1 MIEFKEASVVAPDSG
16 AVILHPTT
24 VSLTEDRIAVIGA
37 NGSGKS
43 TFARLIN
50 GLTLPVSGSVEVNGL
65 DTVRQGAAVR
75 RTVGFLFTDPSAQ
88 LIMPTAIEDI
98 MLSLRRVI
106 RGKDERAK
114 AALAA
119 LDDIGLGDK
128 ADVSVNSLSGGQ
140 RQLLALAGVL
150 TATPTVVV
158 ADEPTTL
165 LDLRW
170 KAHVGALL
178 AALPIQLI
186 EVTHDL
192 DAAAR
197 AQRALVIDGGAVVF
211 DGNAAEAVAFYRT
224 LMLAP
229 AARAAAEALP

>member
-1 MIEFKEASVVAPDSG
+1 MIEFRGAAVVAPDSG
-16 AVILHPTT
+16 APILHPTT
-24 VSLTEDRIAVIGA
+24 LTLTEQRVTIIGA

-43 TFARLIN
+43 TLVRLIN
-50 GLTLPVSGSVEVNGL
+50 GLTMPDEGKVLVDGL
-65 DTVRQGAAVR
+65 DTRKHGSRVR
-75 RTVGFLFTDPSAQ
+75 RRVGFLFTDPSSQ
-88 LIMPTAIEDI
+88 LIMPTAIEDV
-98 MLSLRRVI
+98 MLSLRRTV
-106 RGKDERAK
+106 RSKDERIK
-114 AALAA
+114 AAFQA

-150 TATPTVVV
+150 SATPSVVV

-178 AALPIQLI
+178 YALPVQLI

-192 DAAAR
+192 EAATK
-197 AQRALVIDGGAVVF
+197 AQRTLVVDEGAVVF
-211 DGNAAEAVAFYRT
+211 DGNPVDAVAHYRD
-224 LMLAP
+224 LMYRKSVGE
-229 AARAAAEALP
+229 RA

>member
-1 MIEFKEASVVAPDSG
+1 MIEFKDATVVAPDSDV
-16 AVILHPTT
+16 VILKPTT
-24 VSLTEDRIAVIGA
+24 LTLTESRITVIGA

-43 TFARLIN
+43 TLARLIN
-50 GLTLPVSGSVEVNGL
+50 GLAIPVSGSVSVDGV
-65 DTVRQGAAVR
+65 DTRKHGALVR
-75 RTVGFLFTDPSAQ
+75 RKVGFLFTDPTSQ
-88 LIMPTAIEDI
+88 LIMPTAIEDV
-98 MLSLRRVI
+98 MLSLRRVV
-106 RGKDERAK
+106 RSKNERVK

-119 LDDIGLGDK
+119 LEDIGLGDK

-150 TATPTVVV
+150 TATPKVVV

-178 AALPIQLI
+178 HSLPIQLI

-192 DAAAR
+192 EAATKAER
-197 AQRALVIDGGAVVF
+197 TLVVDDGGVVF
-211 DGNAAEAVAFYRT
+211 DGNPMDAVAHYRD
-224 LMLAP
+224 LMYRKSVGAP
-229 AARAAAEALP
+229 A

>member
-1 MIEFKEASVVAPDSG
+1 MIEFKEAAVVAPDTG
-16 AVILHPTT
+16 VPILHPTT
-24 VSLTEDRIAVIGA
+24 LTLDEQRITIIGA

-43 TFARLIN
+43 TLARLIN
-50 GLTLPVSGSVEVNGL
+50 GLALPVSGSVHVDGL
-65 DTVRQGAAVR
+65 DTRKHGARVR
-75 RTVGFLFTDPSAQ
+75 RKVGFLFTDPSAQ
-88 LIMPTAIEDI
+88 LIMPTALEDV

-106 RGKDERAK
+106 RSKNERVK

-119 LDDIGLGDK
+119 LEDIGLGGK
-128 ADVSVNSLSGGQ
+128 GDVSVNALSGGQ

-150 TATPTVVV
+150 TATPTIVV

-178 AALPIQLI
+178 QALPIQLI

-192 DAAAR
+192 EAATK
-197 AQRALVIDGGAVVF
+197 AQRTLVIDAGIGRLRRQSPPMPSPTIA
-211 DGNAAEAVAFYRT
+211 T
-224 LMLAP
+224 
-229 AARAAAEALP
+229 

>member
-1 MIEFKEASVVAPDSG
+1 MIEFKEAAVVAPETG
-16 AVILHPTT
+16 VPILHPTT
-24 VSLTEDRIAVIGA
+24 LTLDERRITIIGA

-43 TFARLIN
+43 TLARLIN
-50 GLTLPVSGSVEVNGL
+50 GLALPVSGSVHVDGL
-65 DTVRQGAAVR
+65 DTRKHGALVR
-75 RTVGFLFTDPSAQ
+75 RKVGFLFTDPSAQ
-88 LIMPTAIEDI
+88 LIMPTALEDV

-106 RGKDERAK
+106 RSKSERVK

-119 LDDIGLGDK
+119 LEDIGLGDK
-128 ADVSVNSLSGGQ
+128 GDVSVNALSGGQ

-150 TATPTVVV
+150 TATPLVVV

-178 AALPIQLI
+178 HALPIQLI

-192 DAAAR
+192 ESATK
-197 AQRALVIDGGAVVF
+197 AQRTLVIDEGSVVF
-211 DGNAAEAVAFYRT
+211 DGSPVDAVAHYRD
-224 LMLAP
+224 LMYRKAP
-229 AARAAAEALP
+229 ESRA

>member
-1 MIEFKEASVVAPDSG
+1 MIEFKEAAVVAPETG
-16 AVILHPTT
+16 VPILHPTT
-24 VSLTEDRIAVIGA
+24 LSLDEQRITIIGA

-50 GLTLPVSGSVEVNGL
+50 GLTLPVSGSVRVDGL
-65 DTVRQGAAVR
+65 DTRKHGALVR
-75 RTVGFLFTDPSAQ
+75 RKVGFLFTDPSAQ
-88 LIMPTAIEDI
+88 LIMPTALEDI

-106 RGKDERAK
+106 RSKNERVN

-119 LDDIGLGDK
+119 LEDIGLSGK
-128 ADVSVNSLSGGQ
+128 GDVSVNALSGGQ
-140 RQLLALAGVL
+140 RQLVALAGVL
-150 TATPTVVV
+150 TATPLVVV

-178 AALPIQLI
+178 QALPIQLI

-192 DAAAR
+192 EAATK
-197 AQRALVIDGGAVVF
+197 AQRTLVIDEGSVVF
-211 DGNAAEAVAFYRT
+211 DGTPTDAVARYRD
-224 LMLAP
+224 LMFRKTKEL
-229 AARAAAEALP
+229 RS